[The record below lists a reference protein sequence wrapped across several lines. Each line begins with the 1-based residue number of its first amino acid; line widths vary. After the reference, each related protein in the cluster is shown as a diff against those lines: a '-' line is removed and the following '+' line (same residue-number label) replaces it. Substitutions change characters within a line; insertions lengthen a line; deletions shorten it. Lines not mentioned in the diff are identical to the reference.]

1 MPTLDR
7 EPKHVIGLAEPG
19 EYFIMKIKDI
29 ITEQADFSKATRR
42 AIPGFRDWP
51 ALDNGNVPY
60 LQYRFGLLLAG
71 APDIQADATGAV
83 EGHLY
88 ATAYTEAE
96 DEILRAAS
104 KFMGVTS
111 RPRGDKRSKEL
122 ESTNKTSPVQ
132 ARGPITLK
140 KKK

>member
-1 MPTLDR
+1 
-7 EPKHVIGLAEPG
+7 
-19 EYFIMKIKDI
+19 MKIKDV
-29 ITEQADFSKATRR
+29 ITERADFSKSTRR
-42 AIPGFRDWP
+42 ALPGLRDWP

-60 LQYRFGLLLAG
+60 MQYRFGLLLAG
-71 APDIQADATGAV
+71 APDIEGDSAGAV

-96 DEILRAAS
+96 EEILRAAS

-111 RPRGDKRSKEL
+111 RPRSSKDSREL

-132 ARGPITLK
+132 ARGPIALK

>member
-1 MPTLDR
+1 
-7 EPKHVIGLAEPG
+7 
-19 EYFIMKIKDI
+19 MKIKDI
-29 ITEQADFSKATRR
+29 ITERADFSKATRM
-42 AIPGFRDWP
+42 ATPGLRDWP

-60 LQYRFGLLLAG
+60 LQYRFGLLMAG
-71 APDIQADATGAV
+71 APDIQADSTGAV

-96 DEILRAAS
+96 EEILRAAS

-111 RPRGDKRSKEL
+111 RRRSGKGSKEL
-122 ESTNKTSPVQ
+122 ESTYKTSPVQ
-132 ARGPITLK
+132 ARGPIALK

>member
-1 MPTLDR
+1 
-7 EPKHVIGLAEPG
+7 
-19 EYFIMKIKDI
+19 MKIKDI
-29 ITEQADFSKATRR
+29 ITERADFSKTTRR
-42 AIPGFRDWP
+42 ATPGLRDFP

-60 LQYRFGLLLAG
+60 MQYRFGLLLAG
-71 APDIQADATGAV
+71 APDIKGDPTGAV

-88 ATAYTEAE
+88 ATAYTPAE
-96 DEILRAAS
+96 EEILRAAS

-111 RPRGDKRSKEL
+111 RPRSSKGSKEL

-132 ARGPITLK
+132 ARGPVALK

>member
-1 MPTLDR
+1 
-7 EPKHVIGLAEPG
+7 
-19 EYFIMKIKDI
+19 MKIKDI
-29 ITEQADFSKATRR
+29 ITERADFSLSTRR
-42 AIPGFRDWP
+42 ATPGLRDWP

-60 LQYRFGLLLAG
+60 MQYRFGLLLAG
-71 APDIQADATGAV
+71 APDIQGDPAGAV

-88 ATAYTEAE
+88 ATAYTDAE
-96 DEILRAAS
+96 EEILRAAS

-111 RPRGDKRSKEL
+111 RPRSGKGSKEL

-132 ARGPITLK
+132 ARGPVSLK

>member
-1 MPTLDR
+1 
-7 EPKHVIGLAEPG
+7 
-19 EYFIMKIKDI
+19 MKIKDI
-29 ITEQADFSKATRR
+29 ITERADFSKTTRD
-42 AIPGFRDWP
+42 ALPGLRDWP

-60 LQYRFGLLLAG
+60 MQYRFGLLLAG
-71 APDIQADATGAV
+71 APDIAGDSSGAV

-96 DEILRAAS
+96 EDILQAAS

-111 RPRGDKRSKEL
+111 RPRSSKRSKEL
-122 ESTNKTSPVQ
+122 DSTNKTSPMQ
-132 ARGPITLK
+132 ARGPIALK